1 MQDFE
6 SANFFS
12 DESLINDPLPY
23 LRALRAKCPVLREP
37 HYGTVMITG
46 YEEALELYKQ
56 GENFSSCLAVTGPIP
71 GLPFNPAGDDVSEQ
85 IEQHRSQ
92 VPWATHFITFDG
104 PEHAAHR
111 SLLTRL
117 LTFERL
123 RKNAEY
129 VEKLA
134 DRLIDRFIGRGKCE
148 IVSEYSQP
156 LATLVIAD
164 LLGVPEEDRDELVEV
179 IGPPPGMVGKP
190 EHKSAPDPLD
200 YLDRRFTAYLEE
212 RRNKPGDDM
221 MSELANSRFRD
232 GSVPDLA
239 ALVRIATFL
248 FVAGQDTSAKLIASA
263 FKILGE
269 CPHLQQRL
277 RAERH
282 RIPDFVEET
291 LRIESP
297 SKVSFRVARRAT
309 SIGAVEVPAGALAML
324 ALGAANRDPRR
335 FEQPDEFQLDRPH
348 LRDHLAFGRGAHA
361 CPGAQL
367 ARLEARVTV
376 ERFLERMTQIGISE
390 AEHGPPS
397 ARRYNKVPTY
407 LLNGVTAL
415 HIEFT
420 RTAGRAEPA

>member
-1 MQDFE
+1 
-6 SANFFS
+6 
-12 DESLINDPLPY
+12 
-23 LRALRAKCPVLREP
+23 
-37 HYGTVMITG
+37 
-46 YEEALELYKQ
+46 
-56 GENFSSCLAVTGPIP
+56 
-71 GLPFNPAGDDVSEQ
+71 
-85 IEQHRSQ
+85 
-92 VPWATHFITFDG
+92 
-104 PEHAAHR
+104 
-111 SLLTRL
+111 
-117 LTFERL
+117 
-123 RKNAEY
+123 
-129 VEKLA
+129 
-134 DRLIDRFIGRGKCE
+134 
-148 IVSEYSQP
+148 
-156 LATLVIAD
+156 
-164 LLGVPEEDRDELVEV
+164 
-179 IGPPPGMVGKP
+179 
-190 EHKSAPDPLD
+190 
-200 YLDRRFTAYLEE
+200 
-212 RRNKPGDDM
+212 M

-248 FVAGQDTSAKLIASA
+248 FVAGQDTSAKLIAST
-263 FKILGE
+263 FRILGE

-297 SKVSFRVARRAT
+297 SKVGFRVARHTT

-367 ARLEARVTV
+367 ARLEARVTL

-390 AEHGPPS
+390 AEHGPPH

-415 HIEFT
+415 HIEFA
-420 RTAGRAEPA
+420 RT

>member
-1 MQDFE
+1 MQDLE
-6 SANFFS
+6 SANFFT

-23 LRALRAKCPVLREP
+23 LSSLRAKCPVLREP
-37 HYGTVMITG
+37 HYGTLMVTG
-46 YEEALELYKQ
+46 YDEALEVYKQ
-56 GENFSSCLAVTGPIP
+56 ADNFSSCLAVTGPIP
-71 GLPFNPAGDDVSEQ
+71 GLPFEPQGDDISEQ
-85 IEQHRSQ
+85 IDRHHHEL
-92 VPWATHFITFDG
+92 PWATHFITFDG
-104 PEHAAHR
+104 PQHTAHR

-129 VEKLA
+129 VQGLA
-134 DRLIDRFIGRGKCE
+134 DRLIDRFIDRGRCE
-148 IVSEYSQP
+148 LVSEYSQP

-164 LLGVPEEDRDELVEV
+164 LLGVPEEDREELVSI
-179 IGPPPGMVGKP
+179 IGPPPGIVGNP
-190 EHKSAPDPLD
+190 EHKSAPDPLE

-212 RRNKPGDDM
+212 RRSEPRNDM

-232 GSVPDLA
+232 GSTPDLA

-277 RAERH
+277 RGERD
-282 RIPDFVEET
+282 RIPDFIEET

-297 SKVSFRVARRAT
+297 TKVNFRVARRTT
-309 SIGAVEVPAGALAML
+309 SIGGVAVPSGAVLL
-324 ALGAANRDPRR
+324 VALGAANRDPRH
-335 FEQPDEFQLDRPH
+335 FENPDEFQLDRPH
-348 LRDHLAFGRGAHA
+348 LRDHLSFGRGAHA
-361 CPGAQL
+361 CPGATL
-367 ARLEARVTV
+367 ARLEARVTL
-376 ERFLERMTQIGISE
+376 ERFLDRMSDIGISE
-390 AEHGPPS
+390 SEHGPPH

-415 HIEFT
+415 HIEFKK
-420 RTAGRAEPA
+420 AS

>member
-1 MQDFE
+1 MQDIKA
-6 SANFFS
+6 ANFFT
-12 DESLINDPLPY
+12 DESLINDSIPY
-23 LRALRAKCPVLREP
+23 LRSLRDQCPVLREP
-37 HYGTVMITG
+37 HYGTVMVTG
-46 YEEALELYKQ
+46 YEEGLEVYKQ

-71 GLPFNPAGDDVSEQ
+71 GLPFKPEGDDISEQ
-85 IEQHRSQ
+85 IDQHRPGL
-92 VPWATHFITFDG
+92 PWATHFITFDG
-104 PEHAAHR
+104 PQHGAHR
-111 SLLTRL
+111 GLLTRL

-129 VEKLA
+129 MEKLA
-134 DRLIDRFIGRGKCE
+134 DRLIDRFIDHGKCE
-148 IVSEYSQP
+148 VVSQYSQP

-164 LLGVPEEDRDELVEV
+164 LLGVPEEDRDELVAI

-190 EHKSAPDPLD
+190 GHKSAPDPLE

-212 RRNKPGDDM
+212 RRGRPRDDM
-221 MSELANSRFRD
+221 MSELAHSRFRD
-232 GSVPDLA
+232 GSAPDLA

-269 CPHLQQRL
+269 CPHLQARL

-297 SKVSFRVARRAT
+297 SKVNFRVARRTT
-309 SIGAVEVPAGALAML
+309 SIGGVEVPSGTLTML
-324 ALGAANRDPRR
+324 ALGAANRDPRH
-335 FEQPDEFQLDRPH
+335 FEEPDEFQLDRPH

-361 CPGAQL
+361 CPGAPL
-367 ARLEARVTV
+367 ARLEARITL
-376 ERFLERMTQIGISE
+376 ERFLERMSQIGISE
-390 AEHGPPS
+390 AQHGPAD
-397 ARRYNKVPTY
+397 ARRYTKVPTY

-420 RTAGRAEPA
+420 KAARAG

>member
-1 MQDFE
+1 
-6 SANFFS
+6 
-12 DESLINDPLPY
+12 
-23 LRALRAKCPVLREP
+23 
-37 HYGTVMITG
+37 
-46 YEEALELYKQ
+46 
-56 GENFSSCLAVTGPIP
+56 
-71 GLPFNPAGDDVSEQ
+71 
-85 IEQHRSQ
+85 
-92 VPWATHFITFDG
+92 
-104 PEHAAHR
+104 
-111 SLLTRL
+111 
-117 LTFERL
+117 
-123 RKNAEY
+123 
-129 VEKLA
+129 
-134 DRLIDRFIGRGKCE
+134 
-148 IVSEYSQP
+148 
-156 LATLVIAD
+156 
-164 LLGVPEEDRDELVEV
+164 
-179 IGPPPGMVGKP
+179 
-190 EHKSAPDPLD
+190 
-200 YLDRRFTAYLEE
+200 
-212 RRNKPGDDM
+212 M

-232 GSVPDLA
+232 GSVPDLG

-297 SKVSFRVARRAT
+297 SKVSFRVARRT
-309 SIGAVEVPAGALAML
+309 TTIGTVEVPAGALTMV

-367 ARLEARVTV
+367 ARLETRVTL
-376 ERFLERMTQIGISE
+376 ERFLERMTEIGISE
-390 AEHGPPS
+390 TEHGPPN

-420 RTAGRAEPA
+420 KAAPAA

>member
-1 MQDFE
+1 MQDIE
-6 SANFFS
+6 TANFFT
-12 DESLINDPLPY
+12 DESLIDDSIPY
-23 LRALRAKCPVLREP
+23 LTSLRSKCPVMREP
-37 HYGTVMITG
+37 HYGTLMVTG
-46 YEEALELYKQ
+46 YEEALDLYKQ
-56 GENFSSCLAVTGPIP
+56 GDNFSSCLAVTGPVP
-71 GLPFNPAGDDVSEQ
+71 GLPFKPAGDDISAQ
-85 IEQHRSQ
+85 IEEHRAEL
-92 VPWATHFITFDG
+92 PWATHFITFDG
-104 PEHAAHR
+104 AEHSAHR
-111 SLLTRL
+111 GLLTRL

-129 VEKLA
+129 VEQLA
-134 DRLIDRFIGRGKCE
+134 DRLIDRFIGRGRCE

-164 LLGVPEEDRDELVEV
+164 LLGVPEEDRDELVAI

-190 EHKSAPDPLD
+190 EHKSAPDPLE
-200 YLDRRFTAYLEE
+200 YLDRRFTAYLRE
-212 RRNKPGDDM
+212 RRAAPRDDM

-232 GSVPDLA
+232 GSVPDLG

-263 FKILGE
+263 FKILGD
-269 CPHLQQRL
+269 CPHLQRRL

-291 LRIESP
+291 LRFESP
-297 SKVSFRVARRAT
+297 SKVSFRVARHTT
-309 SIGAVEVPAGALAML
+309 SIGGVQVPAGALAMV

-361 CPGAQL
+361 CPGAVL
-367 ARLEARVTV
+367 ARLEARVTI
-376 ERFLERMTQIGISE
+376 ERFLERMSEIGISE
-390 AEHGPPS
+390 AEHGPS
-397 ARRYNKVPTY
+397 GARRYTKVPTY

-415 HIEFT
+415 HLEFT
-420 RTAGRAEPA
+420 EAVQAG

>member
-1 MQDFE
+1 
-6 SANFFS
+6 
-12 DESLINDPLPY
+12 
-23 LRALRAKCPVLREP
+23 
-37 HYGTVMITG
+37 
-46 YEEALELYKQ
+46 
-56 GENFSSCLAVTGPIP
+56 
-71 GLPFNPAGDDVSEQ
+71 
-85 IEQHRSQ
+85 
-92 VPWATHFITFDG
+92 
-104 PEHAAHR
+104 
-111 SLLTRL
+111 
-117 LTFERL
+117 
-123 RKNAEY
+123 
-129 VEKLA
+129 
-134 DRLIDRFIGRGKCE
+134 
-148 IVSEYSQP
+148 
-156 LATLVIAD
+156 
-164 LLGVPEEDRDELVEV
+164 VPEEDRDELVAI

-190 EHKSAPDPLD
+190 EHKSAPDPLE
-200 YLDRRFTAYLEE
+200 YLDRRFTAYLQE
-212 RRNKPGDDM
+212 RRTEPTDDM

-232 GSVPDLA
+232 GSVPDLG

-269 CPHLQQRL
+269 CPHLQRRL

-297 SKVSFRVARRAT
+297 SKVSFRVARRTT
-309 SIGAVEVPAGALAML
+309 SIGTVEVPAGTLTMV

-367 ARLEARVTV
+367 ARLETRVTL
-376 ERFLERMTQIGISE
+376 ERFLERMTEIGISE
-390 AEHGPPS
+390 TEHGPPD

-420 RTAGRAEPA
+420 KAAPAG

>member
-6 SANFFS
+6 AANFFT
-12 DESLINDPLPY
+12 DESLINDSLPY
-23 LRALRAKCPVLREP
+23 LSSLRSKCPVLREP
-37 HYGTVMITG
+37 HYGTLMVTG

-56 GENFSSCLAVTGPIP
+56 GDNFSSCLAVTGPIP
-71 GLPFNPAGDDVSEQ
+71 GLPFKPAGDDIGEE
-85 IEQHRSQ
+85 IERHRPEL
-92 VPWATHFITFDG
+92 PWATHFITFDG
-104 PEHAAHR
+104 QQHSAHR
-111 SLLTRL
+111 GLLTRL
-117 LTFERL
+117 LTFDRL

-134 DRLIDRFIGRGKCE
+134 DRLIDRFIDHGKCE

-164 LLGVPEEDRDELVEV
+164 LLGVPEEDRDELVAI

-200 YLDRRFTAYLEE
+200 YLDRRFTAYLQE
-212 RRNKPGDDM
+212 RRKEPSDDM

-232 GSVPDLA
+232 GSVPDLG

-263 FKILGE
+263 FKILGD

-277 RAERH
+277 RAERD

-291 LRIESP
+291 LRFESP
-297 SKVSFRVARRAT
+297 SKVSFRVARHTT
-309 SIGAVEVPAGALAML
+309 SIGTVEVPAGSLTMV

-361 CPGAQL
+361 CPGAVL
-367 ARLEARVTV
+367 ARLETRVTL
-376 ERFLERMTQIGISE
+376 ERFLERTTNIRISE
-390 AEHGPPS
+390 TEHGPPG
-397 ARRYNKVPTY
+397 ARRYTKVPTY

-415 HIEFT
+415 HLEFT
-420 RTAGRAEPA
+420 T

>member
-1 MQDFE
+1 MQDFKA
-6 SANFFS
+6 ANFFT
-12 DESLINDPLPY
+12 DESLINDSLPY
-23 LRALRAKCPVLREP
+23 LGSLRSKCPVLREP
-37 HYGTVMITG
+37 HYGTLMVTG

-56 GENFSSCLAVTGPIP
+56 GDNFSSCLAVTGPVP
-71 GLPFNPAGDDVSEQ
+71 GLPFEPAGDDISEQ
-85 IEQHRSQ
+85 IEQHRHA

-104 PEHAAHR
+104 PEHSAHR
-111 SLLTRL
+111 GLLTRL

-134 DRLIDRFIGRGKCE
+134 DRLIDRFIDRAKCE

-164 LLGVPEEDRDELVEV
+164 LLGVPEEDRDELVAI

-200 YLDRRFTAYLEE
+200 YLDRRFTAYLQQ
-212 RRNKPGDDM
+212 RRTQPSDDM

-232 GSVPDLA
+232 GSVPELG

-263 FKILGE
+263 FKILGD

-291 LRIESP
+291 LRFESP
-297 SKVSFRVARRAT
+297 SKVSFRVARHTT
-309 SIGAVEVPAGALAML
+309 SIGTVEVPAGALAMV

-361 CPGAQL
+361 CPGAVL
-367 ARLEARVTV
+367 ARLETRVTL
-376 ERFLERMTQIGISE
+376 ERFLERMTGIGISE
-390 AEHGPPS
+390 REHGPPGT
-397 ARRYNKVPTY
+397 RRYNKVPTY

-415 HIEFT
+415 HIEFSK
-420 RTAGRAEPA
+420 AAPPG

>member
-1 MQDFE
+1 MQNFE
-6 SANFFS
+6 AANFFT
-12 DESLINDPLPY
+12 DESLINDSLPY
-23 LRALRAKCPVLREP
+23 LSSLRARCPVLREP
-37 HYGTVMITG
+37 HYGTLMVTG
-46 YEEALELYKQ
+46 YEEGLELYKQ
-56 GENFSSCLAVTGPIP
+56 GDNFSSCLAVTGPIP
-71 GLPFNPAGDDVSEQ
+71 GLPFEPAGDDIGEQ
-85 IEQHRSQ
+85 IEQHRREL
-92 VPWATHFITFDG
+92 PWATHFITFDG
-104 PEHAAHR
+104 PEHNAHR
-111 SLLTRL
+111 GLLTRL

-134 DRLIDRFIGRGKCE
+134 DRLIDRFIDHGKCE
-148 IVSEYSQP
+148 IVSDYSQP

-164 LLGVPEEDRDELVEV
+164 LLGVPEEDRDELVAI
-179 IGPPPGMVGKP
+179 IGPPPGLVGKP
-190 EHKSAPDPLD
+190 EHKSAPDPLE
-200 YLDRRFTAYLEE
+200 YLDRRFTAYLQE
-212 RRNKPGDDM
+212 RRTEPTDDM

-232 GSVPDLA
+232 GSVPDLG

-269 CPHLQQRL
+269 CPHLQRRL

-297 SKVSFRVARRAT
+297 SKVSFRVARRTT
-309 SIGAVEVPAGALAML
+309 SIGTVEVPAGTLTMV

-367 ARLEARVTV
+367 ARLETRVTL
-376 ERFLERMTQIGISE
+376 ERFLERMTEIGISE
-390 AEHGPPS
+390 TEHGPPD

-420 RTAGRAEPA
+420 KAAPAG

>member
-1 MQDFE
+1 MQDLE
-6 SANFFS
+6 AANFFT
-12 DESLINDPLPY
+12 DESLINDSLPY
-23 LRALRAKCPVLREP
+23 LSSLRSKCPVLREP
-37 HYGTVMITG
+37 HYGTLMVTG
-46 YEEALELYKQ
+46 YEEGLELYKQ
-56 GENFSSCLAVTGPIP
+56 GDNFSSCLAVTGPIP
-71 GLPFNPAGDDVSEQ
+71 GLPFKPAGDDISGQ
-85 IEQHRSQ
+85 IDEHRREL
-92 VPWATHFITFDG
+92 PWATHFITFDG
-104 PEHAAHR
+104 PEHNAHR
-111 SLLTRL
+111 GLLTRL

-134 DRLIDRFIGRGKCE
+134 DRLIDRFIDRGKCE
-148 IVSEYSQP
+148 IVSDYSQP

-164 LLGVPEEDRDELVEV
+164 LLGVPEEDRDELVAI

-190 EHKSAPDPLD
+190 GHKSAPDPLE
-200 YLDRRFTAYLEE
+200 YLDRRFTAYLQE
-212 RRNKPGDDM
+212 RRTQPTDDM

-232 GSVPDLA
+232 GSVPDLGA
-239 ALVRIATFL
+239 VVRIATFL

-269 CPHLQQRL
+269 CPHLQRRL

-297 SKVSFRVARRAT
+297 SKVSFRVARRTT
-309 SIGAVEVPAGALAML
+309 SIGTVEVPAGTLAMV
-324 ALGAANRDPRR
+324 ALGAANRDPRQ
-335 FEQPDEFQLDRPH
+335 FEQPDDFQLDRPH

-367 ARLEARVTV
+367 ARLETRVTL
-376 ERFLERMTQIGISE
+376 ERFLERMTEIGISE
-390 AEHGPPS
+390 AEHGPPD

-420 RTAGRAEPA
+420 RTAPAD